1 MKKIKLLLIIFSI
14 SLIIPLGY
22 LVLQTFQGLKQ
33 EETAKLRFFANTLFD
48 EMEEKLADLIS
59 IEENRSVDQYNF
71 TYLPLPGQSLS
82 QASPLA
88 IMPKH
93 DSYILGY
100 LQNNPDGSLQ
110 TPLVKDLNAVPL
122 AKQDLVKQLKDINRI
137 FNRRRITDS
146 KRLTASKP
154 NAETGLNSK
163 IIKSRSKGFASQ
175 YLDLS
180 QSSFKKSKLGYQ
192 ESRVKEISAGQVLNV
207 IKKEGQRGGAP
218 IAANQGENLSE
229 KTMSMSQA
237 DEESAYIQ
245 PVADKEP
252 RLRQYFQKDKFQVE
266 VAPLQSVF
274 INDGQIFIFRRVIIN
289 NQIFRQGFILKV
301 KPFLNHLAATCF
313 VNQPMANFTN
323 LSLKVMDRGR
333 RTEVFRSGI
342 MVDQPLFS
350 LNRRFPPPFDFLFT
364 TLTCRNI
371 PAAQSRTTL
380 KIVLAVLGLVLF
392 MGFFAIYQ
400 SVWAVVALSERRA
413 NFVSSVTHEL
423 KTPLT
428 NIRMYIEMLEMGVA
442 RDIAQERKY
451 FKILGSESERLSH
464 LINNVLELSRL
475 EQKQRHFVME
485 PGTLK
490 EEVIKA
496 ISIMQ
501 PKLDKAGF
509 TLKTE
514 IEKIPP
520 FYYDREVM
528 LQILINLIENSI
540 KFGAKSITKDIKLK
554 VTRQADNIH
563 LSITD
568 KGPGIAPKAL
578 KKIFNEFY
586 REDNNLTRTTG
597 GTGIGLALVKK
608 FTKAMHGSIT
618 ASNNKE
624 SGCTILLVFPLK
636 EAA

>member
-14 SLIIPLGY
+14 SLTIPLFF
-22 LVLQTFQGLKQ
+22 LVLQTYQGLKQ
-33 EETAKLRFFANTLFD
+33 EEIAKLRFFANTLFD
-48 EMEEKLADLIS
+48 KMGGKLADLIS
-59 IEENRSVDQYNF
+59 LEENRSVDQYNF
-71 TYLPLPGQSLS
+71 TYLPLPGQAHSLR
-82 QASPLA
+82 SPLA
-88 IMPKH
+88 IMPK
-93 DSYILGY
+93 DESYILGY

-110 TPLVKDLNAVPL
+110 TPLVKDLSAVPL

-137 FNRRRITDS
+137 FNRKRITDS
-146 KRLTASKP
+146 KSLAASKSE
-154 NAETGLNSK
+154 AETGLNSK
-163 IIKSRSKGFASQ
+163 IMKSRSKGFAAQ

-180 QSSFKKSKLGYQ
+180 QSRSKKSKLGYQ
-192 ESRVKEISAGQVLNV
+192 ESRVKEISAGQVFNV
-207 IKKEGQRGGAP
+207 IKKEGQGA
-218 IAANQGENLSE
+218 AAPVALNRDKGLFE
-229 KTMSMSQA
+229 KTKPMSQK
-237 DEESAYIQ
+237 DEESVYIQ
-245 PVADKEP
+245 PVAEKGSKA
-252 RLRQYFQKDKFQVE
+252 RQYYQKDKFQVE

-289 NQIFRQGFILKV
+289 EQIYRQGFILKV
-301 KPFLNHLAATCF
+301 KPFLNHLSATCF
-313 VNQPMANFTN
+313 ANQPMANFTN
-323 LSLKVMDRGR
+323 LSLQVIDQGRQTKVIS
-333 RTEVFRSGI
+333 SGI

-364 TLTCRNI
+364 TLTCRRI
-371 PAAQSRTTL
+371 PATQSRMTL

-400 SVWAVVALSERRA
+400 SVRAVVELSERRS

-475 EQKQRHFVME
+475 EQKQRHFAME

-490 EEVIKA
+490 QEVAKA
-496 ISIMQ
+496 IIIMQ
-501 PKLDKAGF
+501 ARLDQAGF

-514 IEKIPP
+514 IENISP

-540 KFGAKSITKDIKLK
+540 KFGAKSTTKEIKLK
-554 VTRQADNIH
+554 VIQQADNIH
-563 LSITD
+563 LSIAD

-608 FTKAMHGSIT
+608 FTTAMHGSIT

-624 SGCTILLVFPLK
+624 FGCTISLVFPLK

>member
-14 SLIIPLGY
+14 TLTIPLAY

-48 EMEEKLADLIS
+48 AMEGKLADLIS
-59 IEENRSVDQYNF
+59 LEENRSVDQYNF
-71 TYLPLPGQSLS
+71 TYLPLPGQSRS
-82 QASPLA
+82 QTSPLA
-88 IMPKH
+88 IMPKD

-110 TPLVKDLNAVPL
+110 TPLVKDLDKVPL

-137 FNRRRITDS
+137 FNRKRITDA

-154 NAETGLNSK
+154 ETETGLNSK

-175 YLDLS
+175 YLDMS
-180 QSSFKKSKLGYQ
+180 QSRSKKSKLGYQ
-192 ESRVKEISAGQVLNV
+192 ESRIKEISAGQVLNV
-207 IKKEGQRGGAP
+207 IKKEGQRGAAP
-218 IAANQGENLSE
+218 IAANPDEVLSG
-229 KTMSMSQA
+229 KTMLMSQEN
-237 DEESAYIQ
+237 EESAYIQ
-245 PVADKEP
+245 PLAEKEP

-323 LSLKVMDRGR
+323 LSLKVIDRGR
-333 RTEVFRSGI
+333 RTEVIRSGI

-364 TLTCRNI
+364 TLTCRQI

-380 KIVLAVLGLVLF
+380 KIVLAVLGIVLF

-475 EQKQRHFVME
+475 EQKQRHFAME
-485 PGTLK
+485 PGSLK
-490 EEVIKA
+490 QEVAKA
-496 ISIMQ
+496 ITIMQ
-501 PKLDKAGF
+501 ARLDKAGF
-509 TLKTE
+509 TLKMK

-554 VTRQADNIH
+554 VSRQADNIH
-563 LSITD
+563 LSIAD
-568 KGPGIAPKAL
+568 KGPGIAPKSL

-608 FTKAMHGSIT
+608 FTTAMHGSIT

-624 SGCTILLVFPLK
+624 SGCTILLVFPVD